1 LRMRDVEVV
10 RKYLLGKITYEET
23 LEKIIGC

>member
-1 LRMRDVEVV
+1 MRMRDVEVV